1 MERQKNGNIKLCG
14 SDAIHFANMFY
25 RPTKEE
31 LLYNKTILEQIDKKI
46 KINEIDNGYEAEIED
61 LDLSF
66 LEEKKTQHSL
76 NIKSTFILKTSKE
89 NIFYANSN
97 TEKQAQMIVETKKTS
112 TYENTS
118 SNRMI
123 LGAA

>member
-1 MERQKNGNIKLCG
+1 MEQQRIGNIKLRG
-14 SDAIHFANMFY
+14 NDAIRFANMFY

-31 LLYNKTILEQIDKKI
+31 LLFNKIILEQIDKKI
-46 KINEIDNGYEAEIED
+46 KINDIDNGYEAEIEG

-66 LEEKKTQHSL
+66 LEGKKKQHSL
-76 NIKSTFILKTSKE
+76 KIKSTFTLKAPKE
-89 NIFYANSN
+89 NIFYANN
-97 TEKQAQMIVETKKTS
+97 DTGKNAQMIVETKRTP

-118 SNRMI
+118 SDRMI

>member
-1 MERQKNGNIKLCG
+1 MEQQKIGNIKLCG
-14 SDAIHFANMFY
+14 SDAIRFANMFY

-76 NIKSTFILKTSKE
+76 NIKSTFILKNSKE
-89 NIFYANSN
+89 NIFYANN
-97 TEKQAQMIVETKKTS
+97 DTKKQVQMIVKTKKTS
-112 TYENTS
+112 IYENTS
-118 SNRMI
+118 SDRMF